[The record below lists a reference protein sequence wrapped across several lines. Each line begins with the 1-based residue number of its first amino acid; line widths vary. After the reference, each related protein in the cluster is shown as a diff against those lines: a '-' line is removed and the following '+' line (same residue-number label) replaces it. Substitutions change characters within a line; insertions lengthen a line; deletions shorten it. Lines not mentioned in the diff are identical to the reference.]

1 MTPIDR
7 EHLIQQ
13 IMALLWK
20 FKDLPPRLIAERMV
34 IDVLEKKLQNQQD
47 LYERLMLMDSSN
59 PN

>member
-1 MTPIDR
+1 MTPEDR
-7 EHLIQQ
+7 EQIIRQ
-13 IMALLWK
+13 IMTLLWK
-20 FKDLPPRLIAERMV
+20 HKDLPPRLIAERMV